1 MPYQRYIE
9 LNKERL
15 MRLHEGLEILE
26 MVDRDAIGEMNL
38 CVYGL
43 TSDRQILDAAREAIA
58 DEAELDENDV
68 QLTEI
73 AVAIPISSD
82 TIYALTGSGIRLK
95 DEEFVYLGGGGKGPR
110 SLSFT
115 FAHYKPTVNL
125 NAFSV
130 LGLASS
136 ESWVDDFL
144 MKEGNK
150 QPAQITPNVH
160 RTQEATQ
167 PGAPAA
173 PAQHPQQPQQPQPG
187 MPKQTSLSAFLDDFL
202 D

>member
-1 MPYQRYIE
+1 MPSQHYIE
-9 LNKERL
+9 LDKERL
-15 MRLHEGLEILE
+15 TRLHEGLELLE
-26 MVDRDAIGEMNL
+26 MVDRDHVADMHL
-38 CVYGL
+38 CVFGL

-68 QLTEI
+68 QLTEV

-95 DEEFVYLGGGGKGPR
+95 NEEFVYLGGGGKGAR

-125 NAFSV
+125 NAFSK

-136 ESWVDDFL
+136 AGYVDEFL
-144 MKEGNK
+144 LKEGSK
-150 QPAQITPNVH
+150 QTAQITPNVH
-160 RTQEATQ
+160 RTEEATQ
-167 PGAPAA
+167 PGAPAQ
-173 PAQHPQQPQQPQPG
+173 PAQHPQQPG
-187 MPKQTSLSAFLDDFL
+187 MPKQTSLDAKFFDEFLD
-202 D
+202 